1 MPPEFLPLAIGV
13 TVFLALLL
21 AGVGIFQLVRTSSSK
36 RTLMQKVQG
45 TGSLSD
51 FSPLTDAAQQAP
63 PAQGIMDRVKGMLGL
78 LGRSVARDKVA
89 DHTKVRPKFLKAGI
103 RSDRAPAVF
112 WGAKLVLV
120 VLLPLGFILFMTVA
134 PPLGISTPMSVGIFT
149 GLALFGYYLPDI
161 WLLNKV
167 QKRREYILKGFPDA
181 LDLMVVC
188 VEAGMGLDSAISR
201 VAKESRSN
209 NTTLSEELQL
219 YNLEI
224 RAGMPRKDALRN
236 LAMRTDLQ
244 EMHNLVTL
252 LIQTDKFGTSVSQA
266 LKVFSDTMRTE
277 RFQRAEAKAAKLPVK
292 LLFPLVLFIFPSMF
306 VVLIGPAVISIIEAF
321 TGM

>member
-1 MPPEFLPLAIGV
+1 MPAEYLPLAIGV
-13 TVFLALLL
+13 TIALVLLL
-21 AGVGIFQLVRTSSSK
+21 AGVGVFQLVRSSSRK
-36 RTLMQKVQG
+36 RTLLQKVQG
-45 TGSLSD
+45 TGSTSDFAPLSD
-51 FSPLTDAAQQAP
+51 AAPASAP
-63 PAQGIMDRVKGMLGL
+63 SAGIMDRIMGMLGM

-89 DHTKVRPKFLKAGI
+89 DHTHVRPKFLKAGI

-112 WGAKLVLV
+112 WGAKV
-120 VLLPLGFILFMTVA
+120 VLAVVLPLGFILFRVA
-134 PPLGISTPMSVGIFT
+134 APHVIISTPMSVAIFT
-149 GLALFGYYLPDI
+149 GLALFGFYLPDI

-167 QKRREYILKGFPDA
+167 QKRREHILKGFPDA

-209 NTTLSEELQL
+209 NATLSEELHL

-224 RAGMPRKDALRN
+224 RAGMPRKDALKN

-252 LIQTDKFGTSVSQA
+252 LLQTDKFGTSVSQA
-266 LKVFSDTMRTE
+266 LKVFSETMRTQ
-277 RFQRAEAKAAKLPVK
+277 RFQRAEEKAAKIPIK
-292 LLFPLVLFIFPSMF
+292 LLFPLIFFIFPSLF
-306 VVLIGPAVISIIEAF
+306 VAILGPAIIRIVETFA
-321 TGM
+321 GM